1 MNGINGSGKTTFL
14 RMIQHNLIL
23 AHIGCFV
30 PCERMAFSPIN
41 RLYCRAGTLDSIE
54 NGTSSF
60 LQELKDISMITNQLA
75 NLKYNRAKSAE
86 ELLKVMVFFDELGI
100 NTSIEQGLPLM
111 WSICEYLMSLEK
123 VGVVVATHNHFLN

>member
-1 MNGINGSGKTTFL
+1 
-14 RMIQHNLIL
+14 
-23 AHIGCFV
+23 
-30 PCERMAFSPIN
+30 MAFSPIN